1 MCIQDSNNDATPT
14 MLDMNFAVIGT
25 PGSGKT
31 SFMRKALG
39 LPENTTSA
47 QCHRKWT
54 IDNTPYVVRFVEMLI
69 DDIRMKPGNVIEWP
83 KTANDAP
90 VPRIDGAIT
99 IYDVTVKESLAGVP
113 DMMSAYSPWR
123 VKCVCCETT
132 LTTFVGILSKA
143 HVPFVLVACKC
154 DQHPA
159 HREVDPSVVEQK
171 AKSFL
176 GDVRVFQ
183 SSASSPD
190 TQRECLTF
198 MTKAVIAAKRREW
211 PYFVSRT
218 SKRGLSYYVRPSK
231 HLHKKYVHAIDFA
244 ISSITSIYSTAKS
257 ELFGCAIHSQGHVA
271 KTRTCQLRDLG
282 AIPTWFD
289 RRQGSSLQTKR
300 CQQNLF
306 QRRRITGI
314 RFARDQ
320 RPRFGHSSKYHV
332 RKAVRREWLH
342 VRPASGP
349 LTRAAYV
356 EE

>member
-90 VPRIDGAIT
+90 IPRIDGAIT

-113 DMMSAYSPWR
+113 DMMSAYSSRR
-123 VKCVCCETT
+123 VERVCCCIT
-132 LTTFVGILSKA
+132 LTRSVGILSKA

-183 SSASSPD
+183 SSAGSPD

-211 PYFVSRT
+211 PFFVSRT
-218 SKRGLSYYVRPSK
+218 SKRGLSYTLRPSEYF
-231 HLHKKYVHAIDFA
+231 HTDLYLIIDYCN
-244 ISSITSIYSTAKS
+244 SSFTSIYSTAKS
-257 ELFGCAIHSQGHVA
+257 KLFGCAIHSQGHVA